1 MHVRMV
7 RSVTM
12 RLGCLQLTVNIIKN
26 NDDDDDNYDEDREIY
41 RWRELPQVSFL
52 SRQKFC
58 RDTRLS
64 RPKYA

>member
-52 SRQKFC
+52 
-58 RDTRLS
+58 
-64 RPKYA
+64 